1 MRTPDEIKRGLDFCS
16 TEPYPKA
23 CFVGCV
29 YEGEGMTCIP
39 ALMTDALSYIRE
51 LEAELEAAK
60 ECENGLS
67 IMLTSA
73 QSDADRFKR
82 ERDELLGK
90 WEGEC

>member
-1 MRTPDEIKRGLDFCS
+1 
-16 TEPYPKA
+16 
-23 CFVGCV
+23 
-29 YEGEGMTCIP
+29 
-39 ALMTDALSYIRE
+39 MTDEQKYLVEEMRLWYEAFRRRGKGDNLSVKSF
-51 LEAELEAAK
+51 LEVADLIEKLSAELEAAK
-60 ECENGLS
+60 ERESGLS